1 MVIPSCIIEVF
12 FSFLL
17 LNKAT
22 NNTISERIIKWL
34 PLTGE
39 PNHFPTK
46 HHLSTPPPRPAFGR
60 RVAQTHSATSHR
72 SLTRPHVRISYRWNS
87 SLCNLPSH
95 NTTSK
100 WSFLTYNIKNVE
112 RAKRVLGANVSA
124 AGHRCSLSTVLQNKR
139 ENKKKIKSNDDI
151 LFILCLSL
159 DTLRFLAPA
168 RLKVETT
175 PGSVSWGHPARWFA
189 SWVCYAWVTWP
200 LFFMQITGFF
210 LFSVK
215 N

>member
-72 SLTRPHVRISYRWNS
+72 SLTRPHVRISYRWNI

-139 ENKKKIKSNDDI
+139 ENKKKSNRMTIFYLYYVSASTLSGSLHLLVWRWRPHRRSFPGDI
-151 LFILCLSL
+151 LRADS
-159 DTLRFLAPA
+159 P
-168 RLKVETT
+168 V
-175 PGSVSWGHPARWFA
+175 GSVTHESPGHC
-189 SWVCYAWVTWP
+189 SSC
-200 LFFMQITGFF
+200 
-210 LFSVK
+210 K
-215 N
+215 